1 MIYGCLQPRELWLID
16 FNHVQC
22 TRFLCEDMAYE
33 GVLQRPALLLAQ
45 FVERPAL
52 GGCEEVRLQFSGV
65 DQHSITLEPHLL
77 QQVKLRGRR
86 GDYMYNSEEGVTL
99 IYREKN
105 KLTARK
111 GLT

>member
-86 GDYMYNSEEGVTL
+86 GDRGL
-99 IYREKN
+99 ITCIIVR
-105 KLTARK
+105 R
-111 GLT
+111 GLHLYIGRRIN